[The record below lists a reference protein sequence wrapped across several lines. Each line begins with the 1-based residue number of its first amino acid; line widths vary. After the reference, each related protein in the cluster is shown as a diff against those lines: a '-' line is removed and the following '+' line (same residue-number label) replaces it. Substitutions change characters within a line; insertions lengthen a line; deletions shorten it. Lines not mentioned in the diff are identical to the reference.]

1 MEAARKLATYA
12 DLLALPEDVRAEIL
26 AGEIIAMPSPLPR
39 HNRVVMSIARRIGT
53 PFDPDDADDGP
64 GGWWILPDIDVQLR
78 KHDVV
83 RPDVAGWRR
92 ERLPEPWDIRPITI
106 VPDWACEVL
115 SPSNAKHDRLRK
127 ANLYAACGVPFY
139 WIIDPAER
147 TLEALE
153 LRDGGWFRL
162 GAWTDGDTARVR
174 PFDAIETDVG
184 RLFPPVA
191 PEP

>member
-26 AGEIIAMPSPLPR
+26 AGEIITMPSPLPR
-39 HNRVVMSIARRIGT
+39 HNRTVMSIARRIGT
-53 PFDPDDADDGP
+53 HFDPDGADDGP
-64 GGWWILPDIDVQLR
+64 GGWWIIPDVDVQLR
-78 KHDVV
+78 VHDVV

-92 ERLPEPWDIRPITI
+92 ERLPDPWDTRPIE
-106 VPDWACEVL
+106 VRPDWACEIL
-115 SPSNAKHDRLRK
+115 SPSNAKHDRLEK

-162 GAWTDGDTARVR
+162 GAWTDGDTQRIR
-174 PFDAIETDVG
+174 PFEAIETDVG
-184 RLFPPVA
+184 RLFPPLP